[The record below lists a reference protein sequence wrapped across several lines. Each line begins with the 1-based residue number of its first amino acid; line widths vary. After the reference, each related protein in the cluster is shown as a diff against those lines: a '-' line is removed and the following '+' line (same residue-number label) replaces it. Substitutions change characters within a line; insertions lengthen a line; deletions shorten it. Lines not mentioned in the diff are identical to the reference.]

1 MAEPAA
7 AETYESHMGVICESY
22 AAPGLRLA
30 GSVHFG
36 GVPLLADVT
45 LDLVPGGWTCLLGPS
60 GSGKSTLLR
69 LIAGLDTGS
78 DFDGTIIPS
87 DGNGLAG
94 RVAYMAQD
102 DLLLPW
108 LDLRGNVALGARL
121 RDQRVDWP
129 RVDALIDRL
138 GLSAHATKRPA
149 KLSGG
154 QRQRAAL
161 ARTLMENKHFVLLD
175 EPFSAL
181 DARTRADMQDL
192 AAAHLAGR
200 TVLLVTHDP
209 MEAARLGHALYLM
222 EGRHLHALPPPDGPA
237 PIRPVDDPETLAYS
251 ARLLA
256 RLRSP
261 A

>member
-1 MAEPAA
+1 MTPEPAD
-7 AETYESHMGVICESY
+7 TDSY
-22 AAPGLRLA
+22 GTPTELLQNSYTTFQEHRSAPGLRLA
-30 GSVHFG
+30 GSVRFG
-36 GVPLLADVT
+36 GVPLLENVT

-78 DFDGTIIPS
+78 DFDGTIIPR
-87 DGNGLAG
+87 DGNDLVG

-161 ARTLMENKHFVLLD
+161 ARTLMENKHFVLL
-175 EPFSAL
+175 
-181 DARTRADMQDL
+181 
-192 AAAHLAGR
+192 

>member
-1 MAEPAA
+1 M
-7 AETYESHMGVICESY
+7 T
-22 AAPGLRLA
+22 

-36 GVPLLADVT
+36 DALLLENVT

-60 GSGKSTLLR
+60 GTGKSTLLR

-78 DFDGTIIPS
+78 RFDGSINSS
-87 DGNGLAG
+87 DGNALEG

-121 RDQRVDWP
+121 RGQRPDTG
-129 RVDALIDRL
+129 RIDALIGSL
-138 GLSAHATKRPA
+138 GLAAHAEKRPSR
-149 KLSGG
+149 LSGG

-161 ARTLMENKHFVLLD
+161 ARTLMENKDFVLLD

-192 AAAHLAGR
+192 AARHLAGR

-209 MEAARLGHALYLM
+209 MEAARLGHRLCLIASGGLQD
-222 EGRHLHALPPPDGPA
+222 LPPPGGP
-237 PIRPVDDPETLAYS
+237 PPPRPVDDPETLAYG

-256 RLRSP
+256 RLRS
-261 A
+261 AS